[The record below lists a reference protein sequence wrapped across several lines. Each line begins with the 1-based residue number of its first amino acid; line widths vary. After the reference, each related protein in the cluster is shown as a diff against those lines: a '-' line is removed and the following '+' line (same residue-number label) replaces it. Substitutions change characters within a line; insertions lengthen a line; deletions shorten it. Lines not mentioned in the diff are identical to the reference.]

1 MQIIIASSRQAERPF
16 LCGKGIREEGS
27 EKRMVDIEKSE
38 KFPPE
43 QRYVN
48 ISMLWIFYFRQV
60 VRILHHLRFRHEAVT
75 LMSIALGMISA
86 YFFYRGNL
94 LAAAVAIHFKDV
106 FDACDGALARLTGK
120 GHLIGRYLDSLG
132 DFVVL
137 SLVVTAITVRA
148 VATGEPSY
156 LAWGPIASLSLFIQ
170 CSFFNYY
177 HLRYAEHAGGGRLTS
192 KTDESSRADL
202 DSVRGDGWKRRL
214 LYVLRFW
221 YIVVFGWQDKLA
233 AVMDG
238 WLCRRSGKIRYDS
251 KPMMTLY
258 SALCFGTHIFVMI
271 VCALAGRPQ
280 YALIFI
286 ATVMN
291 LYLVV
296 LLAWR
301 IPRRGRRGEPTL
313 PPVAPD

>member
-1 MQIIIASSRQAERPF
+1 
-16 LCGKGIREEGS
+16 
-27 EKRMVDIEKSE
+27 MVDIEKSE

-48 ISMLWIFYFRQV
+48 ISALWIFYFRQV
-60 VRILHHLRFRHEAVT
+60 VRILHHLRLRHEAVT

-86 YFFYRGNL
+86 YFFYQGNL

-106 FDACDGALARLTGK
+106 FDACDGALARLTGR
-120 GHLIGRYLDSLG
+120 GHLIGRYLDSIG
-132 DFVVL
+132 DFLVL
-137 SLVVTAITVRA
+137 SLVVAAITVRA
-148 VATGEPSY
+148 VGAGEFSY
-156 LAWGPIASLSLFIQ
+156 LAWGPIAGLSLFIQ

-177 HLRYAEHAGGGRLTS
+177 QLRYAEHAGGGRLTS
-192 KTDESSRADL
+192 KTDETSRADP
-202 DSVRGDGWKRRL
+202 DSVRGDWWKGRL
-214 LYVLRFW
+214 LGILRFW
-221 YIVVFGWQDKLA
+221 YLVFFGWQDKLA
-233 AVMDG
+233 AAVDG
-238 WLCRRSGKIRYDS
+238 WLYRRSGKIQYES
-251 KPMMTLY
+251 KRMMTLY

-291 LYLVV
+291 IYLML

-301 IPRRGRRGEPTL
+301 IPRRNGRGEPTM

>member
-1 MQIIIASSRQAERPF
+1 MI
-16 LCGKGIREEGS
+16 
-27 EKRMVDIEKSE
+27 DIEKSE

-48 ISMLWIFYFRQV
+48 ISVLWIFYFRQV
-60 VRILHHLRFRHEAVT
+60 VRILYHLRLRHEAVT
-75 LMSIALGMISA
+75 LMSIVLGMISA
-86 YFFYRGNL
+86 YSFYQGNL
-94 LAAAVAIHFKDV
+94 LAAAIAIHFKDV

-137 SLVVTAITVRA
+137 SLVVAAITVRA
-148 VATGEPSY
+148 VAAGELSY
-156 LAWGPIASLSLFIQ
+156 LAWGPIAGLSLFIQ

-177 HLRYAEHAGGGRLTS
+177 QLRYAEHAGGGRLTS
-192 KTDESSRADL
+192 KSDESSRADL
-202 DSVRGDGWKRRL
+202 NAVRGDGWKGRF
-214 LYVLRFW
+214 LYILSLC

-233 AVMDG
+233 AAVDG
-238 WLCRRSGKIRYDS
+238 WLRRRSGKIQYDN
-251 KPMMTLY
+251 KTMMTLY

-296 LLAWR
+296 LLAWTA
-301 IPRRGRRGEPTL
+301 PRCRGSRRTDRSTE
-313 PPVAPD
+313 